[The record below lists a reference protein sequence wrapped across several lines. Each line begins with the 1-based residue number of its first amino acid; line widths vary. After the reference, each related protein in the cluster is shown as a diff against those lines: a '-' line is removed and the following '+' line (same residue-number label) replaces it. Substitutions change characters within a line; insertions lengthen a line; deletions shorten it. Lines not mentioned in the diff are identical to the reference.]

1 MIDDE
6 TGYILLRRFSATTIN
21 EVNKAI
27 KKLDEQN
34 FEKLI
39 FDLRGNSGGYLEQAA
54 AVSNLFISTK
64 DTLVYTKGKISD
76 ANQAFISDPK
86 KGRNDF
92 SLIVLINRGS
102 ASASEIVSG
111 AVQDLDRVKV
121 KGEIIS
127 TCPMKGC
134 WMNMLVSNDT
144 VLVRFK
150 DYGFFVPKQGLEG
163 SSAIVNGFLSID
175 TLSVAQLRHYAED
188 AGKKTEEIMKIKKP
202 KITLSFLAD
211 GVAIQK

>member
-1 MIDDE
+1 MNFR
-6 TGYILLRRFSATTIN
+6 TFLSLFFILSLISIYSQDNQTKFYG
-21 EVNKAI
+21 
-27 KKLDEQN
+27 
-34 FEKLI
+34 EK
-39 FDLRGNSGGYLEQAA
+39 FDLKNVDNLLEL
-54 AVSNLFISTK
+54 SSTK
-64 DTLVYTKGKISD
+64 
-76 ANQAFISDPK
+76 
-86 KGRNDF
+86 
-92 SLIVLINRGS
+92 
-102 ASASEIVSG
+102 
-111 AVQDLDRVKV
+111 VKV
-121 KGEIIS
+121 KGKILS

-150 DYGFFVPKQGLEG
+150 DYGFFVPKQGVEG

>member
-1 MIDDE
+1 M
-6 TGYILLRRFSATTIN
+6 
-21 EVNKAI
+21 
-27 KKLDEQN
+27 N
-34 FEKLI
+34 FRTFL
-39 FDLRGNSGGYLEQAA
+39 
-54 AVSNLFISTK
+54 NLF
-64 DTLVYTKGKISD
+64 
-76 ANQAFISDPK
+76 FIL
-86 KGRNDF
+86 
-92 SLIVLINRGS
+92 SLISVYS
-102 ASASEIVSG
+102 
-111 AVQDLDRVKV
+111 QDNKTKFYGEKFNFKNVDNLLELSSTRVKV

-150 DYGFFVPKQGLEG
+150 DYGFFVPKQGVEG

-188 AGKKTEEIMKIKKP
+188 SGKKNEEIMKIKKP

-211 GVAIQK
+211 GVAIQE

>member
-1 MIDDE
+1 M
-6 TGYILLRRFSATTIN
+6 
-21 EVNKAI
+21 
-27 KKLDEQN
+27 N
-34 FEKLI
+34 FRTFL
-39 FDLRGNSGGYLEQAA
+39 
-54 AVSNLFISTK
+54 NLFFILSLISIYSQDNQTKFYGEKFNLKNVDNLLELSSTK
-64 DTLVYTKGKISD
+64 
-76 ANQAFISDPK
+76 
-86 KGRNDF
+86 
-92 SLIVLINRGS
+92 
-102 ASASEIVSG
+102 
-111 AVQDLDRVKV
+111 VKV

-150 DYGFFVPKQGLEG
+150 DYGFFVPKQGVEG

-188 AGKKTEEIMKIKKP
+188 AGKKNEEIMKIKKP

-211 GVAIQK
+211 GVAIQE

>member
-1 MIDDE
+1 M
-6 TGYILLRRFSATTIN
+6 
-21 EVNKAI
+21 
-27 KKLDEQN
+27 N
-34 FEKLI
+34 FRTFL
-39 FDLRGNSGGYLEQAA
+39 
-54 AVSNLFISTK
+54 NLFFILSLISIYSQDNQTKFYGEKFNLKNVDNLLELSSTK
-64 DTLVYTKGKISD
+64 
-76 ANQAFISDPK
+76 
-86 KGRNDF
+86 
-92 SLIVLINRGS
+92 
-102 ASASEIVSG
+102 
-111 AVQDLDRVKV
+111 VKV

-150 DYGFFVPKQGLEG
+150 DYGFFVPKQGVEG
-163 SSAIVNGFLSID
+163 SSAIINGFLSID

>member
-1 MIDDE
+1 M
-6 TGYILLRRFSATTIN
+6 
-21 EVNKAI
+21 
-27 KKLDEQN
+27 N
-34 FEKLI
+34 FRTFL
-39 FDLRGNSGGYLEQAA
+39 
-54 AVSNLFISTK
+54 NLF
-64 DTLVYTKGKISD
+64 
-76 ANQAFISDPK
+76 FIL
-86 KGRNDF
+86 
-92 SLIVLINRGS
+92 SLISVYS
-102 ASASEIVSG
+102 
-111 AVQDLDRVKV
+111 QDDKTKFYGEKFNFKNVDNLLELSSTRVKV

-150 DYGFFVPKQGLEG
+150 DYGFFVPKQGIEG

-211 GVAIQK
+211 GVAIQE

>member
-1 MIDDE
+1 MNFR
-6 TGYILLRRFSATTIN
+6 TFLSLFFILSLISIYSQDNQTKFYG
-21 EVNKAI
+21 
-27 KKLDEQN
+27 
-34 FEKLI
+34 EKFNLKNV
-39 FDLRGNSGGYLEQAA
+39 DNLLEL
-54 AVSNLFISTK
+54 SSTK
-64 DTLVYTKGKISD
+64 
-76 ANQAFISDPK
+76 
-86 KGRNDF
+86 
-92 SLIVLINRGS
+92 
-102 ASASEIVSG
+102 
-111 AVQDLDRVKV
+111 VKV

-150 DYGFFVPKQGLEG
+150 DYGFFVPKQGVEG

-188 AGKKTEEIMKIKKP
+188 AGKKSEEIMKIKKP

-211 GVAIQK
+211 GVAIQE

>member
-1 MIDDE
+1 MNFR
-6 TGYILLRRFSATTIN
+6 TFLSLFFILSLISIYSQDNQTKFYG
-21 EVNKAI
+21 
-27 KKLDEQN
+27 
-34 FEKLI
+34 EKFNLKNV
-39 FDLRGNSGGYLEQAA
+39 DNLLEL
-54 AVSNLFISTK
+54 SSTK
-64 DTLVYTKGKISD
+64 
-76 ANQAFISDPK
+76 
-86 KGRNDF
+86 
-92 SLIVLINRGS
+92 
-102 ASASEIVSG
+102 
-111 AVQDLDRVKV
+111 VKV

-163 SSAIVNGFLSID
+163 SSAIINGFLSID

-211 GVAIQK
+211 GVAIQE

>member
-1 MIDDE
+1 M
-6 TGYILLRRFSATTIN
+6 
-21 EVNKAI
+21 
-27 KKLDEQN
+27 N
-34 FEKLI
+34 FRTFL
-39 FDLRGNSGGYLEQAA
+39 
-54 AVSNLFISTK
+54 NLFFILSLISIYSQDNQTKFYGEKFNLKNVDNLLELSSTK
-64 DTLVYTKGKISD
+64 
-76 ANQAFISDPK
+76 
-86 KGRNDF
+86 
-92 SLIVLINRGS
+92 
-102 ASASEIVSG
+102 
-111 AVQDLDRVKV
+111 VKV

-211 GVAIQK
+211 GVAIQE

>member
-1 MIDDE
+1 MNFR
-6 TGYILLRRFSATTIN
+6 TFLSLFFILSLISIYSQDNQTRFYR
-21 EVNKAI
+21 EKF
-27 KKLDEQN
+27 N
-34 FEKLI
+34 FKNVDNL
-39 FDLRGNSGGYLEQAA
+39 LEL
-54 AVSNLFISTK
+54 SSTK
-64 DTLVYTKGKISD
+64 
-76 ANQAFISDPK
+76 
-86 KGRNDF
+86 
-92 SLIVLINRGS
+92 
-102 ASASEIVSG
+102 
-111 AVQDLDRVKV
+111 VKV

-150 DYGFFVPKQGLEG
+150 DYGFFVPKQGVDG

>member
-1 MIDDE
+1 M
-6 TGYILLRRFSATTIN
+6 
-21 EVNKAI
+21 
-27 KKLDEQN
+27 N
-34 FEKLI
+34 FRTFL
-39 FDLRGNSGGYLEQAA
+39 
-54 AVSNLFISTK
+54 NLFFILSLISIYSQDNQTKFYGEKFNLKNVDNLLELSSTK
-64 DTLVYTKGKISD
+64 
-76 ANQAFISDPK
+76 
-86 KGRNDF
+86 
-92 SLIVLINRGS
+92 
-102 ASASEIVSG
+102 
-111 AVQDLDRVKV
+111 VKV

-134 WMNMLVSNDT
+134 WINMLVSNDT

>member
-1 MIDDE
+1 M
-6 TGYILLRRFSATTIN
+6 
-21 EVNKAI
+21 
-27 KKLDEQN
+27 N
-34 FEKLI
+34 FRTFL
-39 FDLRGNSGGYLEQAA
+39 
-54 AVSNLFISTK
+54 NLF
-64 DTLVYTKGKISD
+64 
-76 ANQAFISDPK
+76 FIL
-86 KGRNDF
+86 
-92 SLIVLINRGS
+92 SLISVYS
-102 ASASEIVSG
+102 
-111 AVQDLDRVKV
+111 QDDKTKFYGEKFNFKNVDNLLELSSTRVKV

>member
-1 MIDDE
+1 MVF
-6 TGYILLRRFSATTIN
+6 ILSLISIYSQDNQTKFYG
-21 EVNKAI
+21 
-27 KKLDEQN
+27 
-34 FEKLI
+34 EKFNLKNV
-39 FDLRGNSGGYLEQAA
+39 DNLLEL
-54 AVSNLFISTK
+54 SSTK
-64 DTLVYTKGKISD
+64 
-76 ANQAFISDPK
+76 
-86 KGRNDF
+86 
-92 SLIVLINRGS
+92 
-102 ASASEIVSG
+102 
-111 AVQDLDRVKV
+111 VKV

-150 DYGFFVPKQGLEG
+150 DYGFFVPKQGVEG
-163 SSAIVNGFLSID
+163 SSAIINGFLSID

-211 GVAIQK
+211 GVAIQE

>member
-1 MIDDE
+1 M
-6 TGYILLRRFSATTIN
+6 
-21 EVNKAI
+21 
-27 KKLDEQN
+27 N
-34 FEKLI
+34 FRTFL
-39 FDLRGNSGGYLEQAA
+39 
-54 AVSNLFISTK
+54 NLF
-64 DTLVYTKGKISD
+64 
-76 ANQAFISDPK
+76 FIL
-86 KGRNDF
+86 
-92 SLIVLINRGS
+92 SLISVYS
-102 ASASEIVSG
+102 
-111 AVQDLDRVKV
+111 QDDKTKFYGEKFNFKNVDNLLELSSTRVKV

-150 DYGFFVPKQGLEG
+150 DYGFFVPKQGVEG
-163 SSAIVNGFLSID
+163 SSAIINGFLSID

>member
-1 MIDDE
+1 MNFR
-6 TGYILLRRFSATTIN
+6 TFLNLFFILSLISIYSQDNQTKFYG
-21 EVNKAI
+21 
-27 KKLDEQN
+27 
-34 FEKLI
+34 EK
-39 FDLRGNSGGYLEQAA
+39 FDLKNVDNLLEL
-54 AVSNLFISTK
+54 SSTK
-64 DTLVYTKGKISD
+64 
-76 ANQAFISDPK
+76 
-86 KGRNDF
+86 
-92 SLIVLINRGS
+92 
-102 ASASEIVSG
+102 
-111 AVQDLDRVKV
+111 VKV
-121 KGEIIS
+121 KGKILS

-150 DYGFFVPKQGLEG
+150 DYGFFVPKQGVDG

>member
-1 MIDDE
+1 M
-6 TGYILLRRFSATTIN
+6 
-21 EVNKAI
+21 
-27 KKLDEQN
+27 N
-34 FEKLI
+34 FRTFL
-39 FDLRGNSGGYLEQAA
+39 
-54 AVSNLFISTK
+54 NLFFILSLISIYSQDNQTKFYGEKFNLKNVDNLLELSSTK
-64 DTLVYTKGKISD
+64 
-76 ANQAFISDPK
+76 
-86 KGRNDF
+86 
-92 SLIVLINRGS
+92 
-102 ASASEIVSG
+102 
-111 AVQDLDRVKV
+111 VKV

-150 DYGFFVPKQGLEG
+150 DYGFFVPKQGVEG
-163 SSAIVNGFLSID
+163 SSAIINGFLSID

-211 GVAIQK
+211 GVAIQE

>member
-1 MIDDE
+1 MNFR
-6 TGYILLRRFSATTIN
+6 TFLSLFFILSLISIYSQDNQTKFYG
-21 EVNKAI
+21 
-27 KKLDEQN
+27 
-34 FEKLI
+34 EKFNLKNV
-39 FDLRGNSGGYLEQAA
+39 DNLLEL
-54 AVSNLFISTK
+54 SSTK
-64 DTLVYTKGKISD
+64 
-76 ANQAFISDPK
+76 
-86 KGRNDF
+86 
-92 SLIVLINRGS
+92 
-102 ASASEIVSG
+102 
-111 AVQDLDRVKV
+111 VKV
-121 KGEIIS
+121 KGKILY

-150 DYGFFVPKQGLEG
+150 DYGFFVPKQGVDG